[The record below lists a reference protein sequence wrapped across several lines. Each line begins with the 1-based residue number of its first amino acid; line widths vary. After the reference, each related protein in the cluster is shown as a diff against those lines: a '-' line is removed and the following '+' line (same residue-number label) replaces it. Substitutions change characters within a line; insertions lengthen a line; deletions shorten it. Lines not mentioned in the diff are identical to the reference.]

1 MNKNRTLH
9 RRGVLQIAAIF
20 GAMGAFSPVKLALAQ
35 SARARTP
42 DQILGP
48 FYPVAKTPDSV
59 GDLTHVPGRPGRAE
73 GQLLNV
79 TGRVLN
85 IKGEPVRGAKLEVW
99 QANANGRYT
108 HPADANPAPL
118 DPNFEGFTVLKS
130 DDAEGRYK
138 FKTIKPGAYPA
149 GPGIVRPPH
158 IHFRLSGHDDELVT
172 QMYFDGEPL
181 NEQDR
186 FLQSVLPDRRALL
199 IAKLLPP
206 PAELE
211 PDSRLVVFD
220 IVTLKG

>member
-1 MNKNRTLH
+1 MNKNTTLH
-9 RRGVLQIAAIF
+9 RRGVLEIAAIF
-20 GAMGAFSPVKLALAQ
+20 GAMSALSPVKLALAQ

-48 FYPVAKTPDSV
+48 FYPVAKTPDPA
-59 GDLTHVPGRPGRAE
+59 GDLTHLPGQPGRAE
-73 GQLLNV
+73 GQVLNV
-79 TGRVLN
+79 MGRVLN
-85 IKGEPVRGAKLEVW
+85 IKGEPVPGAKLEAW
-99 QANANGRYT
+99 QANTHGRYT

-118 DPNFEGFTVLKS
+118 DPNFEGFAVLKS
-130 DDAEGRYK
+130 DAEGRYQ

-172 QMYFDGEPL
+172 QLYFDGEPL

-186 FLQSVLPDRRALL
+186 FLQSVLPDRRVLL

>member
-1 MNKNRTLH
+1 MKENKALH
-9 RRGVLQIAAIF
+9 RRGVLEIAAIF
-20 GAMGAFSPVKLALAQ
+20 GAMSAFSPVKLALAQ
-35 SARARTP
+35 SARGRTP
-42 DQILGP
+42 DQILGL
-48 FYPVAKTPDSV
+48 FYPVGKTPDPA
-59 GDLTHVPGRPGRAE
+59 GDLTHLPGRPGRAE
-73 GQLLNV
+73 GQVLNV
-79 TGRVLN
+79 MGRVLN
-85 IKGEPVRGAKLEVW
+85 IKGEPVPGAKLEAW
-99 QANANGRYT
+99 QANTHGRYT

-118 DPNFEGFTVLKS
+118 DPNFEGFAVLKS
-130 DDAEGRYK
+130 DAEGRYQ

-186 FLQSVLPDRRALL
+186 FLQSAPPDRRVLL

>member
-1 MNKNRTLH
+1 MNKNRTLQ
-9 RRGVLQIAAIF
+9 RRGVLEIAAIF
-20 GAMGAFSPVKLALAQ
+20 GAMSAFSPVKLALAQ

-48 FYPVAKTPDSV
+48 FYPVGKTPDPA
-59 GDLTHVPGRPGRAE
+59 GDLTHLPGRSGRAE
-73 GQLLNV
+73 GQVLNV
-79 TGRVLN
+79 MGRVLN
-85 IKGEPVRGAKLEVW
+85 IKGEPVPGAKLEAW
-99 QANANGRYT
+99 QANTHGRYT

-118 DPNFEGFTVLKS
+118 DPNFEAFAVLKT
-130 DDAEGRYK
+130 DAEGRYQ

-158 IHFRLSGHDDELVT
+158 IHFRLSGNDDELVT

-181 NEQDR
+181 NEHDR
-186 FLQSVLPDRRALL
+186 FLQSAPPDRRVLL

-211 PDSRLVVFD
+211 PGSRLVVFD